1 MHLPWC
7 PPVSELKVYG
17 VTGCFYPDVFH
28 FQEVLQPYTFFVFF
42 SVFTM
47 ALSSFVVRG
56 LAWFCLG
63 HVVVQ
68 VMLAGDGLNLLYLTS
83 SSFSFPKLL
92 LVLGQ
97 VFCYVVHSLPAFCVF
112 PLLVFAVYY
121 YVCLFFPLFLFLLSR
136 SSSFSPGSSPGNQTN
151 LRNGWLAAR
160 VAGWMA
166 AWVGRRLGADL
177 PCQVILLG
185 EV

>member
-1 MHLPWC
+1 MVSPRFGVESLWRYRVLLP
-7 PPVSELKVYG
+7 G
-17 VTGCFYPDVFH
+17 
-28 FQEVLQPYTFFVFF
+28 
-42 SVFTM
+42 
-47 ALSSFVVRG
+47 
-56 LAWFCLG
+56 
-63 HVVVQ
+63 
-68 VMLAGDGLNLLYLTS
+68 YL
-83 SSFSFPKLL
+83 SFSGGASALHLFCVLPGFHYGFELFCCSWASVVLSRSCCCPGQVGWSWFELVVSDVIFFAFPKLP

-112 PLLVFAVYY
+112 PLLVFVVYY